1 MKQTKES
8 KRMQRVNNSKSKLST
23 ISKTFG
29 GWTKANPKLER
40 IELNESIMQTDTIQ
54 KNDLEQHPFVEFLN
68 KHKLLTKYI
77 KHYKAIV
84 LLPMKEIISDIPITS
99 TLLETHCIFIS
110 PRTMEFITLNGLTGI
125 IDGHKI
131 HMYHDDS
138 IVTNH
143 KIDVL
148 GKKLEELILKEN
160 KPIDFT
166 TQIYAIHEIP
176 IEKSKII
183 TFSIKYPLTVNALP
197 WAWKIKQIQLKV
209 PPQTS
214 LYKIAVS
221 LERAFITIRQSIP
234 NLIEEEKQSGEEN
247 KYFIADINEQRLE
260 LLQKNDLELIKF
272 HSLIS
277 INCNTTFETTIRK
290 FIIDFPML
298 VNGKSLK

>member
-77 KHYKAIV
+77 KHYQAIV

-110 PRTMEFITLNGLTGI
+110 PRTMEFITLNGLTGNV
-125 IDGHKI
+125 DGQKI
-131 HMYHDDS
+131 NMYHDDS

-143 KIDVL
+143 KIDIL
-148 GKKLEELILKEN
+148 GEKLAALTEKEN
-160 KPIDFT
+160 KIVEFS
-166 TQIYAIHEIP
+166 TQIYAIHEIQIDNTP
-176 IEKSKII
+176 LI
-183 TFSIKYPLTVNALP
+183 TFSIKYPLTVAELP
-197 WAWKIKQIQLKV
+197 W
-209 PPQTS
+209 
-214 LYKIAVS
+214 
-221 LERAFITIRQSIP
+221 
-234 NLIEEEKQSGEEN
+234 
-247 KYFIADINEQRLE
+247 
-260 LLQKNDLELIKF
+260 
-272 HSLIS
+272 
-277 INCNTTFETTIRK
+277 
-290 FIIDFPML
+290 
-298 VNGKSLK
+298 